1 MRLMKPTTP
10 MRPMEPMRQMGPMR
24 LIEPNIMSSK
34 PSPDF
39 ACFWQT
45 ELKPV
50 SAISDSPDPLTRKRG
65 LELKSYQDEDYRPK
79 RVFAGPNCTSGTVV
93 RTGGREKITFVAADK
108 DEAAKSMGYEE
119 LPLMEELAQRGQMI
133 TVGNIPSM
141 RAPIAVNTTGTL
153 SHGCFWPARILGFIS
168 PAATEHAK
176 AVRAQ
181 SRWRLLVGRSTRMVR
196 LGLDFSSWPVGQL
209 RKSWVKESRVTG
221 MLNGSL
227 HRLLMLRLVCT
238 KMQLFSLGLR
248 ERPKTP
254 VLWRVPARDPS
265 YTR

>member
-1 MRLMKPTTP
+1 M
-10 MRPMEPMRQMGPMR
+10 
-24 LIEPNIMSSK
+24 
-34 PSPDF
+34 
-39 ACFWQT
+39 
-45 ELKPV
+45 

-65 LELKSYQDEDYRPK
+65 LELKSYQDEDYLPK

-196 LGLDFSSWPVGQL
+196 LGLDFSS
-209 RKSWVKESRVTG
+209 
-221 MLNGSL
+221 
-227 HRLLMLRLVCT
+227 
-238 KMQLFSLGLR
+238 
-248 ERPKTP
+248 
-254 VLWRVPARDPS
+254 
-265 YTR
+265 